1 MFEFESVLRQKVSL
15 INEYLEKTFQGN
27 LDTPEVIL
35 ESMKYSLFAGG
46 KRLRPMLMIE
56 TCRSLDG
63 NVEVVMPLALAMEMI
78 HTYSLIHDDLPA
90 MDNDDFRRGKP
101 TNHKVYGDATAILA
115 GDGLLNYAMETMLEG
130 TQGLSDELL
139 DRYLTAMKI
148 IMRASGISGMIG
160 GQVADMLSENRVIT
174 MDELNY
180 VHLHKTGALLE
191 ASIHCGCIIADA
203 EPATKG
209 RLITYSN
216 RLGLAFQIVD
226 DILDI
231 EGTESELGKPVG
243 SDEKNHKS
251 TFVSLYG
258 LEASKIKVTE
268 LKNEA
273 LEILKPIGEKLEF
286 LENLAEYVCDRRK

>member
-1 MFEFESVLRQKVSL
+1 MFEFQSLLRENVSL
-15 INEYLEKTFQGN
+15 INENLEKTFQGN

-63 NVEVVMPLALAMEMI
+63 DVEVIMPLALAMEMI

-130 TQGLSDELL
+130 AQGLSGELL

-174 MDELNY
+174 INELNY

-191 ASIHCGCIIADA
+191 ASIHCGCIIANA
-203 EPATKG
+203 EPATQG

-216 RLGLAFQIVD
+216 LIGLAFQIVD

-258 LEASKIKVTE
+258 LEASKIKVAE
-268 LKNEA
+268 LKSEA
-273 LEILKPIGEKLEF
+273 LEILKPIGEKSEF
-286 LENLAEYVCDRRK
+286 LENLAEYICKRRK

>member
-1 MFEFESVLRQKVSL
+1 MFEFESVLREKVSL
-15 INEYLEKTFQGN
+15 INDNLEKTFQGN

-63 NVEVVMPLALAMEMI
+63 DVETVMPLALAMEMI

-115 GDGLLNYAMETMLEG
+115 GDGLLNYAMEIMLEG
-130 TQGLSDELL
+130 TLALSGEML
-139 DRYLTAMKI
+139 DRYLAAMKI
-148 IMRASGISGMIG
+148 IMRASGISGMVG

-180 VHLHKTGALLE
+180 IHLHKTGALLE
-191 ASIHCGCIIADA
+191 ASIHCGCIIANA
-203 EPATKG
+203 EPATQG

-231 EGTESELGKPVG
+231 EGTASELGKPIG

-273 LEILKPIGEKLEF
+273 LEILKPIGEKSEF
-286 LENLAEYVCDRRK
+286 LENLAEYICERRK